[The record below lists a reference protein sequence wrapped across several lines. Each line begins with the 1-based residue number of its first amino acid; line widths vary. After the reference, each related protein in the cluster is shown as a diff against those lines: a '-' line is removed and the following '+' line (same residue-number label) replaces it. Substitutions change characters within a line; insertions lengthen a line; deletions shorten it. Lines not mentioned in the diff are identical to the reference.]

1 MDLPGGGVIK
11 KAPGAIPDADRE
23 NLAQARGIVIAGA

>member
-11 KAPGAIPDADRE
+11 KASGSFPDADRG
-23 NLAQARGIVIAGA
+23 NLAQDPGIVIAGA